1 MKLLILLV
9 AFLLSHYLPGIARL
23 RWFGWYRW
31 WATKVIQSLPLRSGE
46 ILVLIIV
53 GVPTL
58 VLSAVLLMLI
68 DHNHLLELLVSTL
81 VLAYCR
87 GPDSVRAEVKALQDK
102 ATRSRE
108 AARDAQDTTT
118 ENAEVAEPSTL
129 AQGREPVTQRF
140 SIAEFN
146 AVDRIT
152 QATLER
158 WFAVFFW
165 FLVLGIPGALLYRL
179 TERLSVLDVPDH
191 VRQAAATLKQILEYP
206 VSWLMVISLAIVS
219 DFEKIWEIKKRYL
232 NWENIK
238 QLQQKF
244 LYQSME
250 FAVANCL
257 GSDDPECR
265 VSLLERTSR
274 LTWRMLVVWFVVL
287 SLLVIAG
294 F

>member
-1 MKLLILLV
+1 MKLLVLLT
-9 AFLLSHYLPGIARL
+9 AFLLSHYLPGISRL
-23 RWFGWYRW
+23 RPFGWYRW
-31 WATKVIQSLPLRSGE
+31 WAQKVIQWVPVRSGE
-46 ILVLIIV
+46 LLVLLIV
-53 GVPTL
+53 GLPTL
-58 VLSAVLLMLI
+58 LISVLLNMLVG
-68 DHNHLLELLVSTL
+68 DNHLLQLLVSTL
-81 VLAYCR
+81 VVAWCL
-87 GPDSVRAEVKALQDK
+87 GPDSVRAEVRALQDK
-102 ATRSRE
+102 AR
-108 AARDAQDTTT
+108 AARQGDSQGD
-118 ENAEVAEPSTL
+118 VPSQL
-129 AQGREPVTQRF
+129 MQGREPVTQRF

-146 AVDRIT
+146 EVDRIT

-179 TERLSVLDVPDH
+179 TERLSRFDVPES
-191 VRQAAATLKQILEYP
+191 VRQAAATLKLVLEYP
-206 VSWLMVISLAIVS
+206 VSWLMVIALAVVS

-232 NWENIK
+232 NWDNIRH
-238 QLQQKF
+238 LQQKF

-265 VSLLERTSR
+265 VSLLERTTR

>member
-1 MKLLILLV
+1 MKLLVLLT
-9 AFLLSHYLPGIARL
+9 AFLFSHYLPGISRL
-23 RWFGWYRW
+23 RSFGWYRW
-31 WATKVIQSLPLRSGE
+31 WAQKVIQWVPVRSGE
-46 ILVLIIV
+46 LLVLLIV
-53 GVPTL
+53 GLPTL
-58 VLSAVLLMLI
+58 LISVLLNMLVG
-68 DHNHLLELLVSTL
+68 DNHLLQLLVSTL
-81 VLAYCR
+81 VVAWCL
-87 GPDSVRAEVKALQDK
+87 GPDSVRAEVRALQDK
-102 ATRSRE
+102 AR
-108 AARDAQDTTT
+108 AARQGDSQGD
-118 ENAEVAEPSTL
+118 VPSQL
-129 AQGREPVTQRF
+129 MQGREPVTQRF

-146 AVDRIT
+146 EVDRIT

-179 TERLSVLDVPDH
+179 TERLSRFDVPES
-191 VRQAAATLKQILEYP
+191 VRQAAATLKLVLEYP
-206 VSWLMVISLAIVS
+206 VSWLMVIALAVVS

-232 NWENIK
+232 NWDNIRH
-238 QLQQKF
+238 LQQKF

-265 VSLLERTSR
+265 VSLLERTTR

>member
-1 MKLLILLV
+1 MKLLVLLT
-9 AFLLSHYLPGIARL
+9 AFLLSHYLPGISRL
-23 RWFGWYRW
+23 RSFGWYRW
-31 WATKVIQSLPLRSGE
+31 WAQKVIQWVPVRSGE
-46 ILVLIIV
+46 LLVLLIV
-53 GVPTL
+53 GLPTL
-58 VLSAVLLMLI
+58 LISVLLNVLVG
-68 DHNHLLELLVSTL
+68 DNHLLQLLVSTL
-81 VLAYCR
+81 VVAWCL
-87 GPDSVRAEVKALQDK
+87 GPDSVRAEVTALQDK
-102 ATRSRE
+102 AR
-108 AARDAQDTTT
+108 AARQDDSQDD
-118 ENAEVAEPSTL
+118 VPSQL
-129 AQGREPVTQRF
+129 LQGREPVTQRF

-146 AVDRIT
+146 EVDRIT

-179 TERLSVLDVPDH
+179 TERLSRFDVPES
-191 VRQAAATLKQILEYP
+191 VRQAAATLKLVLEYP
-206 VSWLMVISLAIVS
+206 VSWLMVIALAVVS

-232 NWENIK
+232 NWDNIRH
-238 QLQQKF
+238 LQQKF

-265 VSLLERTSR
+265 VSLLERTTR

>member
-1 MKLLILLV
+1 MKLLVLLT
-9 AFLLSHYLPGIARL
+9 AFLLSHYLPGITRL
-23 RWFGWYRW
+23 RRFGWYRW
-31 WATKVIQSLPLRSGE
+31 WAQKVIQIVPLRSGE
-46 ILVLIIV
+46 WLVLLIV
-53 GVPTL
+53 GLPTL
-58 VLSAVLLMLI
+58 LISWLLYLLVG
-68 DHNHLLELLVSTL
+68 DNHLLELLVSTL
-81 VLAYCR
+81 VVAWCL
-87 GPDSVRAEVKALQDK
+87 GPDSVREEVRTLQAKA
-102 ATRSRE
+102 RE
-108 AARDAQDTTT
+108 ARQDG
-118 ENAEVAEPSTL
+118 NQGDVPSQQL
-129 AQGREPVTQRF
+129 MQGREPVTQRF

-146 AVDRIT
+146 EVDRIT
-152 QATLER
+152 KATLER

-179 TERLSVLDVPDH
+179 TERLTRFDVPDP
-191 VRQAAATLKQILEYP
+191 VKQAAATLKLVLEYP
-206 VSWLMVISLAIVS
+206 VSWLMVIALAVVS

-232 NWENIK
+232 NWDNIRH
-238 QLQQKF
+238 LQQKF

-265 VSLLERTSR
+265 VSLLERTTR